1 VKRFL
6 AWLGRHLRAAL
17 NGPYWGGI
25 TAWNLRLVER
35 LRRVREAAAN
45 FLRRR

>member
-1 VKRFL
+1 VKRLLDWL
-6 AWLGRHLRAAL
+6 ARWARKVGL
-17 NGPYWGGI
+17 NAPYWGGI
-25 TAWNLRLVER
+25 IMTN